1 MNINSRYYFDRLSA
15 IWGFKINDFPF
26 FQGFLNKIKEIIQNL
41 LHLRT
46 TPEFLSERGMFKIVF
61 LDIHVDCKVVL
72 ISFINLTHHVA
83 SDKLS
88 KKKKTIKNILD
99 RDSEAWHSVWWWAE
113 LPMSGGSTFTVS
125 TGIKGRK
132 YNKYSK

>member
-1 MNINSRYYFDRLSA
+1 MNINSRYNFDRLSA
-15 IWGFKINDFPF
+15 VWGFKINDFPF

-61 LDIHVDCKVVL
+61 LDIHDDCKVVL
-72 ISFINLTHHVA
+72 ISFINLTHVA

-88 KKKKTIKNILD
+88 RKKNNKK
-99 RDSEAWHSVWWWAE
+99 HF
-113 LPMSGGSTFTVS
+113 G
-125 TGIKGRK
+125 
-132 YNKYSK
+132 